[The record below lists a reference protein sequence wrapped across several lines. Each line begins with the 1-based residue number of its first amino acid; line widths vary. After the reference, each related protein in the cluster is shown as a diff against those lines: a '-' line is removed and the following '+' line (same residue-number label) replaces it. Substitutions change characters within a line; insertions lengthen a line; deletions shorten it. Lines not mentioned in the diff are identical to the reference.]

1 MSLFDGMEFPLQSE
15 NYLDETFGLSA
26 EILAADL
33 NTDGSILDFGHGFS
47 DGLKPQNQVSTLMG
61 PEDSISDLF
70 QDNYGGSFGE
80 EWMENV
86 DLSVFLDPDGSVPIA
101 SVEPI
106 VKQEPVLKQE
116 PPALKQKPV
125 SLKSDPKNNAFEL
138 LKSLLTGAISEKTLL
153 AGPISITELPP
164 QTAIPLSPEAEV
176 PDVCFFTEDLLSGV
190 ENIKETSEPFDTQVE
205 VKHEV
210 IDSTSVIDISQVDL
224 ASPISSDDI
233 ESLLSSEPSSPEDSV
248 TFQTVDTSQLDESF
262 TSSIDSSFDQGIK
275 TELVVIRESKRKS
288 KKQKPRS
295 SPYDSDDSL
304 YFNKKDRKK
313 VQNKN
318 AATRYRV
325 KKRQEKDT
333 LQQQENSLYEKNREL
348 REKVDSLQREITY
361 MKELMNEIYKAKGV
375 KREII

>member
-1 MSLFDGMEFPLQSE
+1 
-15 NYLDETFGLSA
+15 
-26 EILAADL
+26 
-33 NTDGSILDFGHGFS
+33 
-47 DGLKPQNQVSTLMG
+47 
-61 PEDSISDLF
+61 
-70 QDNYGGSFGE
+70 
-80 EWMENV
+80 MENV

-375 KREII
+375 KREIIWSFYAAMTGP